1 MVPFLNQDF
10 TVYLK
15 VDELTFCRACERIF
29 CIVFHTRTTGERY
42 DVSDFLFY
50 SEAIWKFSM
59 SSIDLILIKLPFQ
72 FVLILD

>member
-15 VDELTFCRACERIF
+15 VDELTFWRACERIF
-29 CIVFHTRTTGERY
+29 CVVFHTRRY

-50 SEAIWKFSM
+50 SEAI
-59 SSIDLILIKLPFQ
+59 
-72 FVLILD
+72 

>member
-15 VDELTFCRACERIF
+15 VDELTFWRACERIF
-29 CIVFHTRTTGERY
+29 CIVFHTRTTAKRY

-50 SEAIWKFSM
+50 GEAI
-59 SSIDLILIKLPFQ
+59 
-72 FVLILD
+72 